1 MKLFRFLIKRLL
13 EIIPILLVV
22 SILIFLFVHMIPG
35 DPARLVAGEDA
46 TIEDVEM
53 VRKELGLD
61 KPLVEQYV
69 TYMANLVQGDL
80 GTSLKTNRPVTE
92 EIGARFMPTFWLTFW
107 SMAWAAVVG
116 LVIGVISATKRNK
129 WPDYLG
135 MFGAVSGL
143 SMPAF
148 WLGLMLIQLFAVT
161 LGWFPSGGMESWKSY
176 VLPAFTLG
184 TGVAAVIARFT
195 RSALMDVLKEDY
207 VRTARSKGLHENKVI
222 WGHGLRNAMIPVV
235 TMTGLQFGFLLGG
248 SVVIETV
255 FSWPG
260 LGKLLIDSVAFRDY
274 PVIQAEM
281 LIFALEFIII
291 NLIVDL
297 LYGILNPQIR
307 YE

>member
-1 MKLFRFLIKRLL
+1 MLRFLGKRLL
-13 EIIPILLVV
+13 QIIPILILV
-22 SILIFLFVHMIPG
+22 SIFIFLFVHMIPG

-46 TIEDVEM
+46 TIEDVEL

-61 KPLVEQYV
+61 KPIVEQYV
-69 TYMANLVQGDL
+69 TYMKNLVTGDL
-80 GTSLKTNRPVTE
+80 GKSLKTGREVSY
-92 EIGARFMPTFWLTFW
+92 EIGERFMPTFWLTVW
-107 SMAWAAVVG
+107 SMSWAVVAG
-116 LVIGVISATKRNK
+116 LIIGVVSATKRNK
-129 WPDYLG
+129 WQDYLG

-143 SMPAF
+143 SLPSF

-161 LGWFPSGGMESWKSY
+161 LGWLPSGGMDSWKSY
-176 VLPAFTLG
+176 ILPAFTLG
-184 TGVAAVIARFT
+184 TGVAAVVARFT
-195 RSALMDVLKEDY
+195 RSSLMDVLKEDY
-207 VRTARSKGLHENKVI
+207 IRTGRSKGLNERRI
-222 WGHGLRNAMIPVV
+222 TWGHGLRNAMIPVV

-248 SVVIETV
+248 SVVIESV

-260 LGKLLIDSVAFRDY
+260 LGKLLIDSVAYRDY

-291 NLIVDL
+291 NLVVDL

>member
-1 MKLFRFLIKRLL
+1 MLRFLGKRLL
-13 EIIPILLVV
+13 QIIPILLLV
-22 SILIFLFVHMIPG
+22 SIFIFLFVHMIPG

-46 TIEDVEM
+46 TIEDVEL

-61 KPLVEQYV
+61 KPIVEQYV
-69 TYMANLVQGDL
+69 TYMKNLAAGDF
-80 GTSLKTNRPVTE
+80 GKSLKTGREVSY
-92 EIGARFMPTFWLTFW
+92 EIGERFMPTFWLTVW
-107 SMAWAAVVG
+107 SMSWAVIAG
-116 LVIGVISATKRNK
+116 LIIGVVSATKRNK
-129 WPDYLG
+129 WQDYLG

-143 SMPAF
+143 SLPSF

-161 LGWFPSGGMESWKSY
+161 LGWLPSGGMESWKSY
-176 VLPAFTLG
+176 ILPAFTLG
-184 TGVAAVIARFT
+184 TGVAAVVARFT
-195 RSALMDVLKEDY
+195 RSSLMDVLKEDY
-207 VRTARSKGLHENKVI
+207 IRTGRSKGLNERRI
-222 WGHGLRNAMIPVV
+222 TWGHGLRNAMIPVV

-248 SVVIETV
+248 SVVIESV

-260 LGKLLIDSVAFRDY
+260 LGKLLIDSVAYRDY

-291 NLIVDL
+291 NLVVDL

>member
-1 MKLFRFLIKRLL
+1 MILFRFLIKRLV
-13 EIIPILLVV
+13 EIIPILIVV

-35 DPARLVAGEDA
+35 DPARLVAGPDA
-46 TIEDVEM
+46 TIEDVEL
-53 VRKELGLD
+53 VSKELGLD
-61 KPLVEQYV
+61 KPLVEQYI
-69 TYMANLVQGDL
+69 TYMGNLLKGDL
-80 GTSLKTNRPVTE
+80 GTSLKTNRPVAE
-92 EIGARFMPTFWLTFW
+92 EIGARFMPTFWLTLW
-107 SMAWAAVVG
+107 SMVWATIAG
-116 LVIGVISATKRNK
+116 LIIGVISATKRNK

-143 SMPAF
+143 SLPAF

-161 LGWFPSGGMESWKSY
+161 LGWFPTGGLESWKSY

-207 VRTARSKGLHENKVI
+207 VRTARSKGLKEKNVI
-222 WGHGLRNAMIPVV
+222 WGHSLRNAMIPVV

>member
-1 MKLFRFLIKRLL
+1 LFRFIIKRLL
-13 EIIPILLVV
+13 EIIPILLIV

-46 TIEDVEM
+46 TLADVEM

-61 KPLVEQYV
+61 KPIVEQYV
-69 TYMANLVQGDL
+69 TYMKNLFKGDL
-80 GTSLKTNRPVTE
+80 GNSLKTKRSVSE
-92 EIGARFMPTFWLTFW
+92 EIGERFMPTFWLTVW
-107 SMAWAAVVG
+107 SMVWAVIVG
-116 LVIGVISATKRNK
+116 LLIGVISATKRNK
-129 WPDYLG
+129 WQDYLG

-143 SMPAF
+143 SLPSF

-161 LGWFPSGGMESWKSY
+161 LGWLPTGGMESWKSY
-176 VLPAFTLG
+176 ILPAFTLG
-184 TGVAAVIARFT
+184 TGVAAVVARFT
-195 RSALMDVLKEDY
+195 RSSLMDVLKEDY
-207 VRTARSKGLHENKVI
+207 IRTGRSKGLNERNVI

-248 SVVIETV
+248 SVVIESV

-260 LGKLLIDSVAFRDY
+260 LGKLLIDSVAYRDY

-281 LIFALEFIII
+281 LIFALEFIVI

-297 LYGILNPQIR
+297 LYGVLNPQIR

>member
-1 MKLFRFLIKRLL
+1 LFRFVAKRLL
-13 EIIPILLVV
+13 EIIPILFLVT
-22 SILIFLFVHMIPG
+22 ILIFLFVHLIPG
-35 DPARLVAGEDA
+35 DPARLVAGTDA
-46 TIEDVEM
+46 TIEDVEV

-61 KPLVEQYV
+61 KPLHIQYF
-69 TYMANLVQGDL
+69 TYMGNLLQGDF
-80 GTSLKTNRPVTE
+80 GTSLKTKRPVIE
-92 EIGARFMPTFWLTFW
+92 EIGSRFMPTFWLTLW
-107 SMAWAAVVG
+107 SMVWAVIVG
-116 LVIGVISATKRNK
+116 LLIGVISATKRNK
-129 WPDYLG
+129 WQDYLG

-143 SMPAF
+143 SLPSF

-161 LGWFPSGGMESWKSY
+161 LGWLPTGGLDSWKSY
-176 VLPAFTLG
+176 ILPAFTLG

-195 RSALMDVLKEDY
+195 RSSLMDVLKEDY
-207 VRTARSKGLHENKVI
+207 IRTGRSKGLTERDIV

-260 LGKLLIDSVAFRDY
+260 LGKLLIDSVSYRDY
-274 PVIQAEM
+274 PIIQTEM
-281 LIFALEFIII
+281 LLFALEFILI
-291 NLIVDL
+291 NLVVDL